1 MTIICGLWITLP
13 KQSKIACLIPTQLSA
28 ARHSS
33 MDSFW
38 DLCQERFRAN
48 LTQQQFSTW
57 IKPLVFD
64 DAGGDVRILAP
75 NHFVMDWVRE
85 KFADNIDIWA
95 QEFYTQPVAITYA
108 LGKKITAA
116 RPPQAKVVA
125 SQPSSP
131 AASAA
136 MPVQTGLRINPG
148 FNFDNFVS
156 GRANQLARAAALQ
169 IADNPGV
176 AYNPLFVYGG
186 VGLGKTHLL
195 QAIGNTVRQA
205 NPNARI
211 SYIHAN
217 DYVDDVVKAYLNKQ
231 FDDLKRRYMSLD
243 LLLIDD
249 IQFLAKKD
257 RTQEEFFYVFNSLIE
272 NKKQIVITC
281 DTFPKEIT
289 GLDDRLKSR
298 FAWGLTVA
306 VEPPEL
312 EMRVAILLAK
322 AQAENTRLDENVA
335 FFIAKQVRSNVREL
349 EGALKRVIAFSR
361 FHEKPIT
368 LELVKEALRDLIA
381 STSRIVSIE
390 NIQKT
395 VADFYKIKVAD
406 MFSKKRTRNLA
417 RPRQI
422 AMALAKELTNQSL
435 PEIGESFGGRDHTTV
450 IHACRKVAELRETEV
465 DIGRDYLV
473 LLQSLTG

>member
-1 MTIICGLWITLP
+1 
-13 KQSKIACLIPTQLSA
+13 
-28 ARHSS
+28 

-38 DLCQERFRAN
+38 DLCQERFRAS

-64 DAGGDVRILAP
+64 DTGGEVRILAP

-85 KFADNIDIWA
+85 KFAEHIDSWA
-95 QEFYTQPVAITYA
+95 QEFYPHPVSITYS
-108 LGKKITAA
+108 LGKKPAA
-116 RPPQAKVVA
+116 PQAQAATPAPPAGVA
-125 SQPSSP
+125 PASP
-131 AASAA
+131 APAA
-136 MPVQTGLRINPG
+136 QTGMRLNPG
-148 FNFDNFVS
+148 FTFDNFVS

-169 IADNPGV
+169 ISHNPGV

-205 NPNARI
+205 NPDARI

-281 DTFPKEIT
+281 DTFPKEIA

-322 AQAENTRLDENVA
+322 AQAENVKLDEAVA

-349 EGALKRVIAFSR
+349 EGSLKRVIAFSR

-450 IHACRKVAELRETEV
+450 IHACRKVAELRETEA

>member
-1 MTIICGLWITLP
+1 ML
-13 KQSKIACLIPTQLSA
+13 LSA
-28 ARHSS
+28 PPPST

-57 IKPLVFD
+57 IKPLVFE
-64 DAGGDVRILAP
+64 DAGGEVRILAP

-85 KFADNIDIWA
+85 KFAEHIDGWA
-95 QEFYTQPVAITYA
+95 QEFYARPVSITYA
-108 LGKKITAA
+108 LGKKPSAPRTHTAPSA
-116 RPPQAKVVA
+116 VSAVAPQ
-125 SQPSSP
+125 P
-131 AASAA
+131 AGVTAPAQ
-136 MPVQTGLRINPG
+136 MGMRINPG
-148 FNFDNFVS
+148 FTFDNFVS

-169 IADNPGV
+169 IANNPGV

-186 VGLGKTHLL
+186 VGLDKTHLL

-205 NPNARI
+205 NPDARI

-281 DTFPKEIT
+281 DTFPKEIS

-322 AQAENTRLDENVA
+322 AQAENVKLDENVA

-450 IHACRKVAELRETEV
+450 IHACRKVAELRETEA

>member
-1 MTIICGLWITLP
+1 ML
-13 KQSKIACLIPTQLSA
+13 LSA
-28 ARHSS
+28 PPPST

-57 IKPLVFD
+57 IKPLVFE
-64 DAGGDVRILAP
+64 DAGGEVRILAP

-85 KFADNIDIWA
+85 KFAEHIDGWA
-95 QEFYTQPVAITYA
+95 QEFYARPVSITYA
-108 LGKKITAA
+108 LGKKPSAPRTHTAPSA
-116 RPPQAKVVA
+116 VSAVAPQ
-125 SQPSSP
+125 P
-131 AASAA
+131 AGVTAPAQ
-136 MPVQTGLRINPG
+136 MGMRINPG
-148 FNFDNFVS
+148 FTFDNFVS

-169 IADNPGV
+169 IANNPGV

-205 NPNARI
+205 NPDARI

-281 DTFPKEIT
+281 DTFPKEIS

-322 AQAENTRLDENVA
+322 AQAENVKLDENVA

-450 IHACRKVAELRETEV
+450 IHACRKVAELRETEA

>member
-1 MTIICGLWITLP
+1 MPLHATQP
-13 KQSKIACLIPTQLSA
+13 LI
-28 ARHSS
+28 

-57 IKPLVFD
+57 IKPLVFE
-64 DAGGDVRILAP
+64 DADGDMRILAP

-85 KFADNIDIWA
+85 KFAEHIDGWA
-95 QEFYTQPVAITYA
+95 QEFYARPISITYA
-108 LGKKITAA
+108 LGKKTSAPRAHAAPSVTASI
-116 RPPQAKVVA
+116 P
-125 SQPSSP
+125 SP
-131 AASAA
+131 ANVAVPAQ
-136 MPVQTGLRINPG
+136 MGMRINPG
-148 FNFDNFVS
+148 FTFDNFVS

-169 IADNPGV
+169 IADNPGM

-195 QAIGNTVRQA
+195 QAIGNTVRLA
-205 NPNARI
+205 NPDARI

-281 DTFPKEIT
+281 DTFPKEIS

-322 AQAENTRLDENVA
+322 AQAESVKLDENVA

-450 IHACRKVAELRETEV
+450 IHACRKVAELRETEA

-473 LLQSLTG
+473 LLQTLTG

>member
-1 MTIICGLWITLP
+1 
-13 KQSKIACLIPTQLSA
+13 
-28 ARHSS
+28 

-64 DAGGDVRILAP
+64 DSGGEVRILAP

-85 KFADNIDIWA
+85 KFAEHIDGWA
-95 QEFYTQPVAITYA
+95 QEFYPNPVAITYA
-108 LGKKITAA
+108 LGKKTGAPRSMSAPPGMAA
-116 RPPQAKVVA
+116 NP
-125 SQPSSP
+125 P
-131 AASAA
+131 AAPVTAVA
-136 MPVQTGLRINPG
+136 PVQAGLRINPG

-169 IADNPGV
+169 IANNPGV
-176 AYNPLFVYGG
+176 AYNPLFIYGG

-195 QAIGNTVRQA
+195 QAIGNTVREA
-205 NPNARI
+205 NPDARI
-211 SYIHAN
+211 NYIHAN

-281 DTFPKEIT
+281 DTFPKEIS

-322 AQAENTRLDENVA
+322 AQAENIKLDENVA

-361 FHEKPIT
+361 FHEKAMT
-368 LELVKEALRDLIA
+368 MELVKEALRDLIA

-450 IHACRKVAELRETEV
+450 IHACRKVAELRETEA

>member
-1 MTIICGLWITLP
+1 
-13 KQSKIACLIPTQLSA
+13 
-28 ARHSS
+28 

-64 DAGGDVRILAP
+64 DTDGDVRILAP

-85 KFADNIDIWA
+85 KFAEHIDVWA
-95 QEFYTQPVAITYA
+95 QEFYSRPVTIAYA
-108 LGKKITAA
+108 LGKKTSAPRTRAGGQTAV
-116 RPPQAKVVA
+116 QA
-125 SQPSSP
+125 SP
-131 AASAA
+131 APAA
-136 MPVQTGLRINPG
+136 VAAPAQVGLRINPG

-169 IADNPGV
+169 IADNPGM
-176 AYNPLFVYGG
+176 AYNPLFIYGG

-205 NPNARI
+205 NPDARI

-281 DTFPKEIT
+281 DTFPKEIS

-322 AQAENTRLDENVA
+322 AQAENVKLDESVA

-368 LELVKEALRDLIA
+368 MELVKEALRDLIA

-450 IHACRKVAELRETEV
+450 IHACRKVAELRETET

>member
-1 MTIICGLWITLP
+1 
-13 KQSKIACLIPTQLSA
+13 
-28 ARHSS
+28 

-64 DAGGDVRILAP
+64 DAGGEVRILAP

-85 KFADNIDIWA
+85 KFAEHIDGWA
-95 QEFYTQPVAITYA
+95 QEFYEHPVTITYA
-108 LGKKITAA
+108 LGKKTSAP
-116 RPPQAKVVA
+116 R
-125 SQPSSP
+125 
-131 AASAA
+131 ASAA
-136 MPVQTGLRINPG
+136 PASAMMPAPTPASAAAPAQLGLRINPA

-205 NPNARI
+205 NPDARI

-257 RTQEEFFYVFNSLIE
+257 RTQEEVFYVFNSLIE

-281 DTFPKEIT
+281 DTFPKEIS

-322 AQAENTRLDENVA
+322 AQAENVKLDENVA

-450 IHACRKVAELRETEV
+450 IHACRKVAELRETEA

>member
-1 MTIICGLWITLP
+1 MLLP
-13 KQSKIACLIPTQLSA
+13 APQNPN
-28 ARHSS
+28 

-38 DLCQERFRAN
+38 DLCQERFRAS

-57 IKPLVFD
+57 IKPLLFED
-64 DAGGDVRILAP
+64 SGDEVRILAP

-85 KFADNIDIWA
+85 KFAEHIDTWA
-95 QEFYTQPVAITYA
+95 QEFYNRSVVVHYA
-108 LGKKITAA
+108 LTRKQHAPRIPASPPATAPA
-116 RPPQAKVVA
+116 GAPAPPA
-125 SQPSSP
+125 P
-131 AASAA
+131 AASGNG
-136 MPVQTGLRINPG
+136 MRLNPG
-148 FNFDNFVS
+148 FTFDNFVS

-169 IADNPGV
+169 IADNPGT
-176 AYNPLFVYGG
+176 AYNPLFIYGG

-195 QAIGNTVRQA
+195 QAIGNTVRLH
-205 NPNARI
+205 NPDARI
-211 SYIHAN
+211 NYIHAN

-257 RTQEEFFYVFNSLIE
+257 RTQEEFFYVFNSLID

-322 AQAENTRLDENVA
+322 AQAENIKLDETVA

-349 EGALKRVIAFSR
+349 EGSLKRVIAFSR
-361 FHEKPIT
+361 FHEKPIA
-368 LELVKEALRDLIA
+368 LDLVKEALRDLIA

-395 VADFYKIKVAD
+395 VADYYKIKVAD

-417 RPRQI
+417 RPRQM

-450 IHACRKVAELRETEV
+450 IHACRKVAELRETEA
-465 DIGRDYLV
+465 DFGRDYLV
-473 LLQSLTG
+473 LLQTLTG

>member
-1 MTIICGLWITLP
+1 
-13 KQSKIACLIPTQLSA
+13 
-28 ARHSS
+28 

-38 DLCQERFRAN
+38 DLCQERFRAT

-57 IKPLVFD
+57 IKPLMFD
-64 DAGGDVRILAP
+64 DTGGDMRILAP

-85 KFADNIDIWA
+85 KFAEHINGWA
-95 QEFYTQPVAITYA
+95 QEFYAHPVDITYA
-108 LGKKITAA
+108 LGKKTGAPRPRPLSNAPMNAAPAPTAIA
-116 RPPQAKVVA
+116 
-125 SQPSSP
+125 P
-131 AASAA
+131 AQ
-136 MPVQTGLRINPG
+136 VGLRINPG

-176 AYNPLFVYGG
+176 AYNPLFIYGG

-195 QAIGNTVRQA
+195 QAIGNTVRDA
-205 NPNARI
+205 NPDARI

-281 DTFPKEIT
+281 DTFPKEIS

-322 AQAENTRLDENVA
+322 AQAESIKLDENVA

-450 IHACRKVAELRETEV
+450 IHACRKVAELRETEA

>member
-1 MTIICGLWITLP
+1 MPPYASPLIT
-13 KQSKIACLIPTQLSA
+13 
-28 ARHSS
+28 
-33 MDSFW
+33 MNSFW

-64 DAGGDVRILAP
+64 DTDGDVRILAP

-85 KFADNIDIWA
+85 KFAEHIDVWA
-95 QEFYTQPVAITYA
+95 QEFYARPVTISYA
-108 LGKKITAA
+108 LGKKSPAPRA
-116 RPPQAKVVA
+116 RPGG
-125 SQPSSP
+125 P
-131 AASAA
+131 AAPGGAA
-136 MPVQTGLRINPG
+136 ATGAAPAPGQVGLRINPG

-169 IADNPGV
+169 IADNPGM
-176 AYNPLFVYGG
+176 AYNPLFIYGG

-195 QAIGNTVRQA
+195 QAIGNTVRQN
-205 NPNARI
+205 NPDARI

-281 DTFPKEIT
+281 DTFPKEIS

-322 AQAENTRLDENVA
+322 AQAENVKLDESVA

-361 FHEKPIT
+361 FHEKQIT
-368 LELVKEALRDLIA
+368 MEVVKEALRDLIA

-406 MFSKKRTRNLA
+406 MYSKKRTRNLA

-450 IHACRKVAELRETEV
+450 IHACRKVAELRETEA

-473 LLQSLTG
+473 LLQTLTG

>member
-1 MTIICGLWITLP
+1 ML
-13 KQSKIACLIPTQLSA
+13 LSPPPP
-28 ARHSS
+28 ST

-38 DLCQERFRAN
+38 DLCQERFRAS

-57 IKPLVFD
+57 IKPLVFED
-64 DAGGDVRILAP
+64 TNGEVRIFAP

-85 KFADNIDIWA
+85 KFAESIDNWA
-95 QEFYTQPVAITYA
+95 QEFYARPISITYA
-108 LGKKITAA
+108 LGKKAA
-116 RPPQAKVVA
+116 APRSVPREAAPSAAPVA
-125 SQPSSP
+125 SVP
-131 AASAA
+131 APAQA
-136 MPVQTGLRINPG
+136 GLRLNPG
-148 FNFDNFVS
+148 FSFDNFVS

-169 IADNPGV
+169 IAENPGL
-176 AYNPLFVYGG
+176 AYNPLFIYGG

-195 QAIGNTVRQA
+195 QAIGNTVRNA
-205 NPNARI
+205 NPGARI
-211 SYIHAN
+211 NYIHAN

-243 LLLIDD
+243 LLLVDD

-322 AQAENTRLDENVA
+322 AQSENAKLDENVA

-381 STSRIVSIE
+381 STSRMVSIE

-406 MFSKKRTRNLA
+406 MYSKKRTRNLA

-450 IHACRKVAELRETEV
+450 IHACRKVAELRETEA

-473 LLQSLTG
+473 LLQTLTG

>member
-1 MTIICGLWITLP
+1 MQLP
-13 KQSKIACLIPTQLSA
+13 ATRPST
-28 ARHSS
+28 

-57 IKPLVFD
+57 IKPLVFE
-64 DAGGDVRILAP
+64 DADGEVRILAP

-85 KFADNIDIWA
+85 KFAEHIDGWA
-95 QEFYTQPVAITYA
+95 QEFYARPVSIVYA
-108 LGKKITAA
+108 LGKKTGAPRPHAA
-116 RPPQAKVVA
+116 
-125 SQPSSP
+125 P
-131 AASAA
+131 AAAA
-136 MPVQTGLRINPG
+136 TPAAIPASVAVPSQMGMRINPG
-148 FNFDNFVS
+148 FTFDNFVS

-195 QAIGNTVRQA
+195 QAIGNTVRLA
-205 NPNARI
+205 NPDARI

-281 DTFPKEIT
+281 DTFPKEIS

-322 AQAENTRLDENVA
+322 AQAENVKLDENVA

-361 FHEKPIT
+361 FHEKTIT
-368 LELVKEALRDLIA
+368 MELVKEALRDLIA

-395 VADFYKIKVAD
+395 VADFYKIKVGD

-450 IHACRKVAELRETEV
+450 IHACRKVAELRETEA

>member
-1 MTIICGLWITLP
+1 
-13 KQSKIACLIPTQLSA
+13 
-28 ARHSS
+28 

-38 DLCQERFRAN
+38 DLCQERFRAS

-64 DAGGDVRILAP
+64 DANGEVRIFAP

-85 KFADNIDIWA
+85 KFSELIDNWA
-95 QEFYTQPVAITYA
+95 QEFYARPITITYA
-108 LGKKITAA
+108 LGKKAA
-116 RPPQAKVVA
+116 APRSMPRDAT
-125 SQPSSP
+125 P
-131 AASAA
+131 AAPYAPA
-136 MPVQTGLRINPG
+136 TAVPQPAQTGLRLNPG
-148 FNFDNFVS
+148 FSFDNFVS

-169 IADNPGV
+169 IAENPGL
-176 AYNPLFVYGG
+176 AYNPLFIYGG

-195 QAIGNTVRQA
+195 QAIGNTVRNA
-205 NPNARI
+205 NPAARI
-211 SYIHAN
+211 NYIHAN

-243 LLLIDD
+243 LLLVDD

-322 AQAENTRLDENVA
+322 AQSENAKLDENVA

-381 STSRIVSIE
+381 STSRMVSIE

-406 MFSKKRTRNLA
+406 MYSKKRTRNLA

-450 IHACRKVAELRETEV
+450 IHACRKVAELRETEA

-473 LLQSLTG
+473 LLQTLTG

>member
-1 MTIICGLWITLP
+1 
-13 KQSKIACLIPTQLSA
+13 
-28 ARHSS
+28 

-64 DAGGDVRILAP
+64 DTGGDVRILAP

-85 KFADNIDIWA
+85 KFADHIDIWA
-95 QEFYTQPVAITYA
+95 QEFYAKPVSITYA
-108 LGKKITAA
+108 LGKKNTAT
-116 RPPQAKVVA
+116 RPPQTPDFKDQRAAPAERAVV
-125 SQPSSP
+125 P
-131 AASAA
+131 AQA
-136 MPVQTGLRINPG
+136 GLRINPG

-169 IADNPGV
+169 IAENPGI

-205 NPNARI
+205 NPEARI

-368 LELVKEALRDLIA
+368 LEVVKEALRDLIA

>member
-1 MTIICGLWITLP
+1 
-13 KQSKIACLIPTQLSA
+13 
-28 ARHSS
+28 

-57 IKPLVFD
+57 IKPLVFH

-85 KFADNIDIWA
+85 KFADHIDIWA
-95 QEFYTQPVAITYA
+95 QEFYAHPVAITYA
-108 LGKKITAA
+108 LGKKNTAG
-116 RPPQAKVVA
+116 RPPQAHVSAGQTVPQA
-125 SQPSSP
+125 ANVP
-131 AASAA
+131 A
-136 MPVQTGLRINPG
+136 PVQAGLRINPG

-169 IADNPGV
+169 IADNPGI

-205 NPNARI
+205 NPDARI

-381 STSRIVSIE
+381 STSRIVSVE

>member
-1 MTIICGLWITLP
+1 
-13 KQSKIACLIPTQLSA
+13 
-28 ARHSS
+28 

-57 IKPLVFD
+57 IKPLVFE
-64 DAGGDVRILAP
+64 DAGGEVRILAP

-85 KFADNIDIWA
+85 KFAEHIDGWA
-95 QEFYTQPVAITYA
+95 QEFYARPVSITYA
-108 LGKKITAA
+108 LGKKPSAPRTHTAPSA
-116 RPPQAKVVA
+116 VSAVAPQ
-125 SQPSSP
+125 P
-131 AASAA
+131 AGVTAPAQ
-136 MPVQTGLRINPG
+136 MGMRINPG
-148 FNFDNFVS
+148 FTFDNFVS

-169 IADNPGV
+169 IANNPGV

-205 NPNARI
+205 NPDARI

-281 DTFPKEIT
+281 DTFPKEIS

-322 AQAENTRLDENVA
+322 AQAENVKLDENVA

-450 IHACRKVAELRETEV
+450 IHACRKVAELRETEA

>member
-1 MTIICGLWITLP
+1 ML
-13 KQSKIACLIPTQLSA
+13 LS
-28 ARHSS
+28 SPPPS
-33 MDSFW
+33 TMDSFW
-38 DLCQERFRAN
+38 DLCQERFRAS

-57 IKPLVFD
+57 IKPLVFED
-64 DAGGDVRILAP
+64 TNGEVRIFAP

-85 KFADNIDIWA
+85 KFAESIDNWA
-95 QEFYTQPVAITYA
+95 QEFYARPISIAYA
-108 LGKKITAA
+108 LGKK
-116 RPPQAKVVA
+116 PVA
-125 SQPSSP
+125 PRNEPRDVP
-131 AASAA
+131 AASAPIA
-136 MPVQTGLRINPG
+136 SVPPPAQTGLRLNPG
-148 FNFDNFVS
+148 FSFDNFVS

-169 IADNPGV
+169 IAENPGL
-176 AYNPLFVYGG
+176 AYNPLFIYGG

-195 QAIGNTVRQA
+195 QAIGNTVRNA
-205 NPNARI
+205 NPGARI
-211 SYIHAN
+211 NYIHAN

-243 LLLIDD
+243 LLLVDD

-322 AQAENTRLDENVA
+322 AQSENAKLDENVA

-368 LELVKEALRDLIA
+368 LELAKEALRDLIA
-381 STSRIVSIE
+381 STSRMVSIE

-406 MFSKKRTRNLA
+406 MYSKKRTRNLA

-422 AMALAKELTNQSL
+422 AMALSKELTNQSL

-450 IHACRKVAELRETEV
+450 IHACRKVAELRETEA

-473 LLQSLTG
+473 LLQTLTG

>member
-1 MTIICGLWITLP
+1 MPLHAIQP
-13 KQSKIACLIPTQLSA
+13 LI
-28 ARHSS
+28 

-57 IKPLVFD
+57 IKPLVFE
-64 DAGGDVRILAP
+64 DADGDMRILAP

-85 KFADNIDIWA
+85 KFAEHIDGWA
-95 QEFYTQPVAITYA
+95 QEFYARPISITYA
-108 LGKKITAA
+108 LGKKTSAPRAHAAPSVTASI
-116 RPPQAKVVA
+116 P
-125 SQPSSP
+125 SP
-131 AASAA
+131 ANVAVPAQ
-136 MPVQTGLRINPG
+136 MGMRINPG
-148 FNFDNFVS
+148 FTFDNFVS

-169 IADNPGV
+169 IADNPGM

-195 QAIGNTVRQA
+195 QAIGNTVRLA
-205 NPNARI
+205 NPDARI

-257 RTQEEFFYVFNSLIE
+257 RTQEEFFYVFNALIE

-281 DTFPKEIT
+281 DTFPKEIS

-322 AQAENTRLDENVA
+322 AQAESVKLDENAA

-450 IHACRKVAELRETEV
+450 IHACRKVAELRETET
-465 DIGRDYLV
+465 DISRDYLV
-473 LLQSLTG
+473 LLQTLTG

>member
-1 MTIICGLWITLP
+1 MQLP
-13 KQSKIACLIPTQLSA
+13 LP
-28 ARHSS
+28 HSTT

-38 DLCQERFRAN
+38 DICQERFRAN

-64 DAGGDVRILAP
+64 DTEGEVRILAP

-85 KFADNIDIWA
+85 KFAEHINSWA
-95 QEFYTQPVAITYA
+95 LEFYDRPVPVVYA
-108 LGKKITAA
+108 LGKKM
-116 RPPQAKVVA
+116 A
-125 SQPSSP
+125 SQHAPAAP
-131 AASAA
+131 QKAQHAASAA
-136 MPVQTGLRINPG
+136 APAVAAAPSQVGMRINPG

-169 IADNPGV
+169 ISNNPGV

-243 LLLIDD
+243 LLLVDD

-281 DTFPKEIT
+281 DTFPKEIS
-289 GLDDRLKSR
+289 GLDERLKSR

-322 AQAENTRLDENVA
+322 AQAEKTTLDENVA

-395 VADFYKIKVAD
+395 VADFYKIKVSD

-450 IHACRKVAELRETEV
+450 IHACRKVAELRET
-465 DIGRDYLV
+465 DANIGRDYLV

>member
-1 MTIICGLWITLP
+1 ML
-13 KQSKIACLIPTQLSA
+13 LSA
-28 ARHSS
+28 PLPST

-57 IKPLVFD
+57 IKPLVFE
-64 DAGGDVRILAP
+64 DADGEVRILAP

-85 KFADNIDIWA
+85 KFAEHIDGWA
-95 QEFYTQPVAITYA
+95 QEFYARPVSITYA
-108 LGKKITAA
+108 LGKKPSAPRTHTA
-116 RPPQAKVVA
+116 PSTVA
-125 SQPSSP
+125 APVPLP
-131 AASAA
+131 ASVAA
-136 MPVQTGLRINPG
+136 PAQMGMRINPG
-148 FNFDNFVS
+148 FTFDNFVS

-195 QAIGNTVRQA
+195 QAIGNTVRLA
-205 NPNARI
+205 NPDARI

-281 DTFPKEIT
+281 DTFPKEIS

-322 AQAENTRLDENVA
+322 AQAENVKLDENVA

-450 IHACRKVAELRETEV
+450 IHACRKVAELRETEA

>member
-1 MTIICGLWITLP
+1 
-13 KQSKIACLIPTQLSA
+13 
-28 ARHSS
+28 

-38 DLCQERFRAN
+38 DLCQERFRAS

-57 IKPLVFD
+57 IKPLVFE
-64 DAGGDVRILAP
+64 DAEGEVRILAP
-75 NHFVMDWVRE
+75 NHFVMDWVRD
-85 KFADNIDIWA
+85 KFAEHIATWA
-95 QEFYTQPVAITYA
+95 QEFFSRPVTIHYA
-108 LGKKITAA
+108 LTRKPSAP
-116 RPPQAKVVA
+116 RPQAA
-125 SQPSSP
+125 PTA

-136 MPVQTGLRINPG
+136 PGAPAAPSGSGMRLNPA
-148 FNFDNFVS
+148 FTFDNFVS

-169 IADNPGV
+169 IAENPGI

-195 QAIGNTVRQA
+195 QAIGNTVRLN
-205 NPNARI
+205 NPDARI
-211 SYIHAN
+211 NYIHAN
-217 DYVDDVVKAYLNKQ
+217 DYVDEVVKAYLNKQ

-249 IQFLAKKD
+249 IQFLGKKD
-257 RTQEEFFYVFNSLIE
+257 RTQEEFFYIFNSLIE

-281 DTFPKEIT
+281 DTFPKEIAD
-289 GLDDRLKSR
+289 LDDRLKSR

-322 AQAENTRLDENVA
+322 ARADNVRVDETVA

-349 EGALKRVIAFSR
+349 EGSLKRVLAFSR

-368 LELVKEALRDLIA
+368 LDLAKEALRDHIA

-395 VADFYKIKVAD
+395 VADYYKIKVAD

-417 RPRQI
+417 RPRQV

-450 IHACRKVAELRETEV
+450 IHACRKVAELRETEA

-473 LLQSLTG
+473 LLQTLTG

>member
-1 MTIICGLWITLP
+1 
-13 KQSKIACLIPTQLSA
+13 
-28 ARHSS
+28 

-85 KFADNIDIWA
+85 KFAEHIDVWA
-95 QEFYTQPVAITYA
+95 QEFYAQPVTITYA
-108 LGKKITAA
+108 LGKKITAG
-116 RPPQAKVVA
+116 RPPVSQASAIQA
-125 SQPSSP
+125 SQPP
-131 AASAA
+131 ASATV
-136 MPVQTGLRINPG
+136 PVQMGLRINPG

-195 QAIGNTVRQA
+195 QAIGNTVRHA
-205 NPNARI
+205 NPDARI

-322 AQAENTRLDENVA
+322 AQTENVKLDENVA

>member
-1 MTIICGLWITLP
+1 ML
-13 KQSKIACLIPTQLSA
+13 LSA
-28 ARHSS
+28 PPPPTM

-38 DLCQERFRAN
+38 DQCLTRFRDS

-57 IKPLVFD
+57 IKPLVFESSD
-64 DAGGDVRILAP
+64 RDIRIFAP

-85 KFADNIDIWA
+85 KFADSIDVWA
-95 QEFYTQPVAITYA
+95 QEFYSHPVSISYA
-108 LGKKITAA
+108 LGKKSAAPRAAPQQNGSSVPPPTAA
-116 RPPQAKVVA
+116 
-125 SQPSSP
+125 P
-131 AASAA
+131 AAAPAA
-136 MPVQTGLRINPG
+136 QGIRINPG
-148 FNFDNFVS
+148 FSFDNFVS
-156 GRANQLARAAALQ
+156 GRANQLARAAAVQ
-169 IADNPGV
+169 IADNPGA
-176 AYNPLFVYGG
+176 AYNPLFIYGG

-195 QAIGNTVRQA
+195 QAIGNAVRLA
-205 NPNARI
+205 NPAAKI

-231 FDDLKRRYMSLD
+231 FDDFKRRYMSLD
-243 LLLIDD
+243 LLLVDD

-257 RTQEEFFYVFNSLIE
+257 RSQEEFFYAFNSLIE

-322 AQAENTRLDENVA
+322 AQSEQAQLDEAVA

-368 LELVKEALRDLIA
+368 LELAKDALRDLIA

-395 VADFYKIKVAD
+395 VADYYKIKVAD
-406 MFSKKRTRNLA
+406 MHSQKRTRNLA

-473 LLQSLTG
+473 LLQTLTG

>member
-1 MTIICGLWITLP
+1 
-13 KQSKIACLIPTQLSA
+13 
-28 ARHSS
+28 

-85 KFADNIDIWA
+85 KFADHIDIWA
-95 QEFYTQPVAITYA
+95 QEFYAHPVAITYA
-108 LGKKITAA
+108 LGKKNTAG
-116 RPPQAKVVA
+116 RPPQTLVPAG
-125 SQPSSP
+125 QPIP
-131 AASAA
+131 QAASAA
-136 MPVQTGLRINPG
+136 APVQAGLRINPG

-169 IADNPGV
+169 IADNPGI

-205 NPNARI
+205 NPDARI

-381 STSRIVSIE
+381 STSRIVSVE

>member
-1 MTIICGLWITLP
+1 
-13 KQSKIACLIPTQLSA
+13 
-28 ARHSS
+28 

-38 DLCQERFRAN
+38 DLCQARFRAN

-64 DAGGDVRILAP
+64 DTSGDVRILAP

-85 KFADNIDIWA
+85 KFAEHIDTWA
-95 QEFYTQPVAITYA
+95 QEFYSRPVVISYA
-108 LGKKITAA
+108 LGKKTSAPRNHAA
-116 RPPQAKVVA
+116 PATPALISAPAPSVVA
-125 SQPSSP
+125 AQP
-131 AASAA
+131 
-136 MPVQTGLRINPG
+136 GLRINPG

-176 AYNPLFVYGG
+176 AYNPLFIYGG

-205 NPNARI
+205 NPDARI

-322 AQAENTRLDENVA
+322 AQAENIKLDENVA

-361 FHEKPIT
+361 FHEKPIS

-422 AMALAKELTNQSL
+422 AMALSKELTNQSL

-450 IHACRKVAELRETEV
+450 IHACRKVAELRETEA

>member
-1 MTIICGLWITLP
+1 MN
-13 KQSKIACLIPTQLSA
+13 A
-28 ARHSS
+28 
-33 MDSFW
+33 FW
-38 DLCQERFRAN
+38 DLCQERFRAS

-57 IKPLVFD
+57 IKPLVFE
-64 DAGGDVRILAP
+64 DAGEEVRILAP

-85 KFADNIDIWA
+85 KFSEHIDGWA
-95 QEFYTQPVAITYA
+95 QEYFSRPVAITYA
-108 LGKKITAA
+108 LGRKPA
-116 RPPQAKVVA
+116 RPRTHAAPIAAAPVQAA
-125 SQPSSP
+125 PAQPS
-131 AASAA
+131 
-136 MPVQTGLRINPG
+136 LRINPG
-148 FNFDNFVS
+148 FTFDTFVS

-169 IADNPGV
+169 IAENPGH
-176 AYNPLFVYGG
+176 AYNPLFIYGG

-195 QAIGNTVRQA
+195 QAIGNSVLKH
-205 NPNARI
+205 NPAAHIN
-211 SYIHAN
+211 YIHAN

-322 AQAENTRLDENVA
+322 AQAETIRLDENVA

-406 MFSKKRTRNLA
+406 MYSKKRTRNLA

-422 AMALAKELTNQSL
+422 AMALAKELTNLSL

-450 IHACRKVAELRETEV
+450 IHACRKVAELRETEA

-473 LLQSLTG
+473 LLQTLTG

>member
-1 MTIICGLWITLP
+1 ML
-13 KQSKIACLIPTQLSA
+13 LSA
-28 ARHSS
+28 PPPST

-57 IKPLVFD
+57 IKPLVFE
-64 DAGGDVRILAP
+64 DAGGEVRILAP

-85 KFADNIDIWA
+85 KFAEHIDGWA
-95 QEFYTQPVAITYA
+95 QEFYARPVSITYA
-108 LGKKITAA
+108 LGKKTSAPRTHTAPSA
-116 RPPQAKVVA
+116 VA
-125 SQPSSP
+125 AP
-131 AASAA
+131 APLPAGVAA
-136 MPVQTGLRINPG
+136 PAQMGMRINPG
-148 FNFDNFVS
+148 FTFDNFVS

-169 IADNPGV
+169 IANNPGV

-205 NPNARI
+205 NPDARI

-281 DTFPKEIT
+281 DTFPKEIS

-322 AQAENTRLDENVA
+322 AQAENVKLDENVA

-450 IHACRKVAELRETEV
+450 IHACRKVAELRETEA

>member
-1 MTIICGLWITLP
+1 MQTLP
-13 KQSKIACLIPTQLSA
+13 APANI
-28 ARHSS
+28 
-33 MDSFW
+33 MNSFW
-38 DLCQERFRAN
+38 DLCQARFRAN

-64 DAGGDVRILAP
+64 ESDTHVQILAP

-85 KFADNIDIWA
+85 KFADHIGGWA
-95 QEFYTQPVAITYA
+95 LEYFSQPIVISYA
-108 LGKKITAA
+108 LGKKATAPK
-116 RPPQAKVVA
+116 PPLNETVAVLAVA
-125 SQPSSP
+125 SAPNPPAAAP
-131 AASAA
+131 AASG
-136 MPVQTGLRINPG
+136 MRINAG

-156 GRANQLARAAALQ
+156 GRANQLARAASLQ
-169 IADNPGV
+169 IAENPGV
-176 AYNPLFVYGG
+176 AYNPLFIYGG

-195 QAIGNTVRQA
+195 QAIGNTVRNA
-205 NPNARI
+205 NPAAKI
-211 SYIHAN
+211 SYIHAT

-231 FDDLKRRYMSLD
+231 FDDFKRRYMSLD
-243 LLLIDD
+243 LLLVDD

-257 RTQEEFFYVFNSLIE
+257 RSQEEFFYVFNSLIE

-312 EMRVAILLAK
+312 EMRVAILLSK
-322 AQAENTRLDENVA
+322 AQMEHAKLDENVA

-349 EGALKRVIAFSR
+349 EGSLKRVIAFSR

-368 LELVKEALRDLIA
+368 LELAKEALRDLIA
-381 STSRIVSIE
+381 STSRMVSIE

-406 MFSKKRTRNLA
+406 MYSKSRTRNLA

-450 IHACRKVAELRETEV
+450 LHACRKVIELRETNT

-473 LLQSLTG
+473 LLQTLSG

>member
-1 MTIICGLWITLP
+1 MQLP
-13 KQSKIACLIPTQLSA
+13 TAPHTP
-28 ARHSS
+28 

-57 IKPLVFD
+57 IKPLVFE
-64 DAGGDVRILAP
+64 DASGDLRILAP

-85 KFADNIDIWA
+85 KFAEHIDVWA
-95 QEFYTQPVAITYA
+95 QEFYAHPVAITYA
-108 LGKKITAA
+108 LGKKSVAGRPAHSPSAAVQSAPPAATAA
-116 RPPQAKVVA
+116 A
-125 SQPSSP
+125 
-131 AASAA
+131 
-136 MPVQTGLRINPG
+136 PVQMGLRINPG
-148 FNFDNFVS
+148 FTFDNFVS

-205 NPNARI
+205 NPDARI

-281 DTFPKEIT
+281 DTFPKEIS

-322 AQAENTRLDENVA
+322 AQAENVKLDETVA

>member
-1 MTIICGLWITLP
+1 MP
-13 KQSKIACLIPTQLSA
+13 LSA
-28 ARHSS
+28 PRLST

-64 DAGGDVRILAP
+64 DSSGEVRILAP

-85 KFADNIDIWA
+85 KFAEDINVWA
-95 QEFYTQPVAITYA
+95 QEFYPEPVTITYA
-108 LGKKITAA
+108 LGKK
-116 RPPQAKVVA
+116 
-125 SQPSSP
+125 P
-131 AASAA
+131 AASRPPAPSSQLEPRSAA
-136 MPVQTGLRINPG
+136 PDRPAAAPIQSGMRINPA

-169 IADNPGV
+169 ISNNPGV

-195 QAIGNTVRQA
+195 QAIGNTVRAA

-281 DTFPKEIT
+281 DTFPKEIN

-322 AQAENTRLDENVA
+322 AQSENTKLDETVA

-422 AMALAKELTNQSL
+422 AMALSKELTNQSL

-465 DIGRDYLV
+465 DIGRDYLT
-473 LLQSLTG
+473 LLQILTG

>member
-1 MTIICGLWITLP
+1 
-13 KQSKIACLIPTQLSA
+13 
-28 ARHSS
+28 

-57 IKPLVFD
+57 IKPLVIE
-64 DAGGDVRILAP
+64 DAGGEVRILAP

-85 KFADNIDIWA
+85 KFADHIDGWA
-95 QEFYTQPVAITYA
+95 QEFYARPIAITYA
-108 LGKKITAA
+108 LGKKNTAT
-116 RPPQAKVVA
+116 RPAVPPPNQAAAVRAPMIPPV
-125 SQPSSP
+125 P
-131 AASAA
+131 A
-136 MPVQTGLRINPG
+136 QQGLRINPG

-169 IADNPGV
+169 IANNPGV

-205 NPNARI
+205 NPEARI

-322 AQAENTRLDENVA
+322 AQAENTKLEENVA

-422 AMALAKELTNQSL
+422 AMALSKELTNQSL

-450 IHACRKVAELRETEV
+450 IHACRKVAELRETEA

>member
-1 MTIICGLWITLP
+1 MSVISCLWITSP
-13 KQSKIACLIPTQLSA
+13 KQSKIRRLNPMQLPTV
-28 ARHSS
+28 RHPP

-57 IKPLVFD
+57 IKPLVFE

-85 KFADNIDIWA
+85 KFADHIDIWA
-95 QEFYTQPVAITYA
+95 QEFYAHPVAITYA
-108 LGKKITAA
+108 LGKKDTSCRPLQAQISAVHAA
-116 RPPQAKVVA
+116 PPV
-125 SQPSSP
+125 
-131 AASAA
+131 ASAA
-136 MPVQTGLRINPG
+136 APVQIGLRINPG

-422 AMALAKELTNQSL
+422 AMALSKELTNQSL

>member
-1 MTIICGLWITLP
+1 
-13 KQSKIACLIPTQLSA
+13 
-28 ARHSS
+28 

-57 IKPLVFD
+57 IKPLVFE
-64 DAGGDVRILAP
+64 DANGDVRILAP

-85 KFADNIDIWA
+85 KFAEHIDDWA
-95 QEFYTQPVAITYA
+95 QEFYTHPVAITYA
-108 LGKKITAA
+108 LGKKNT
-116 RPPQAKVVA
+116 PPRSSVA
-125 SQPSSP
+125 SATATPSSSP
-131 AASAA
+131 AAPAPA
-136 MPVQTGLRINPG
+136 QNQIGMRINPA

-169 IADNPGV
+169 IADNPGA

-205 NPNARI
+205 NPDARI

-281 DTFPKEIT
+281 DTFPKEIS

-450 IHACRKVAELRETEV
+450 IHACRKVAELRETEA

>member
-1 MTIICGLWITLP
+1 
-13 KQSKIACLIPTQLSA
+13 
-28 ARHSS
+28 

-64 DAGGDVRILAP
+64 DTGGDMRILAP

-85 KFADNIDIWA
+85 KFAEHIDGWA
-95 QEFYTQPVAITYA
+95 QEFYARPVSISYA
-108 LGKKITAA
+108 LGKKTSTPRTHAA
-116 RPPQAKVVA
+116 SSAVV
-125 SQPSSP
+125 SP
-131 AASAA
+131 ASLPASVAA
-136 MPVQTGLRINPG
+136 PAQMGMRINPG

-169 IADNPGV
+169 IANNPGV

-195 QAIGNTVRQA
+195 QAIGNTVRQT
-205 NPNARI
+205 NPDARI

-281 DTFPKEIT
+281 DTFPKEIS

-322 AQAENTRLDENVA
+322 AQAENIKLDESVA

-361 FHEKPIT
+361 FHEKPIS

>member
-1 MTIICGLWITLP
+1 
-13 KQSKIACLIPTQLSA
+13 
-28 ARHSS
+28 

-57 IKPLVFD
+57 IKPLVFE
-64 DAGGDVRILAP
+64 DAGGEVRILAP

-85 KFADNIDIWA
+85 KFAEHIDGWA
-95 QEFYTQPVAITYA
+95 QEFYARPVSITYA
-108 LGKKITAA
+108 LGKKPSAPRTHTAPSA
-116 RPPQAKVVA
+116 VA
-125 SQPSSP
+125 TP
-131 AASAA
+131 APLPASVPAPA
-136 MPVQTGLRINPG
+136 QMGMRINPG
-148 FNFDNFVS
+148 FTFDNFVS

-281 DTFPKEIT
+281 DTFPKEIS

-322 AQAENTRLDENVA
+322 AQAENVKLDENVA

-450 IHACRKVAELRETEV
+450 IHACRKVAELRETEA

>member
-1 MTIICGLWITLP
+1 MN
-13 KQSKIACLIPTQLSA
+13 
-28 ARHSS
+28 
-33 MDSFW
+33 SFW
-38 DLCQERFRAN
+38 DLCQARFRAS

-57 IKPLVFD
+57 IKPLIFD
-64 DAGGDVRILAP
+64 ESNTHVHILAP

-85 KFADNIDIWA
+85 KFADHIDGWA
-95 QEFYTQPVAITYA
+95 LEYFAHPVSISYA
-108 LGKKITAA
+108 LGKKTAA
-116 RPPQAKVVA
+116 PKTSHTETVSPVVA
-125 SQPSSP
+125 SAPAVIIP
-131 AASAA
+131 AA
-136 MPVQTGLRINPG
+136 TGMRINAG
-148 FNFDNFVS
+148 FSFDNFVS
-156 GRANQLARAAALQ
+156 GRANQLARAASLQ
-169 IADNPGV
+169 IAENPGQ
-176 AYNPLFVYGG
+176 AYNPLFIYGG

-195 QAIGNTVRQA
+195 QAIGNTVREA
-205 NPNARI
+205 NPAAKI
-211 SYIHAN
+211 SYIHAT

-231 FDDLKRRYMSLD
+231 FDDFKRRYMSLD
-243 LLLIDD
+243 LLLVDD

-257 RTQEEFFYVFNSLIE
+257 RSQEEFFYAFNSLIE

-281 DTFPKEIT
+281 DTFPKEIN

-312 EMRVAILLAK
+312 EMRVAILLSKAK
-322 AQAENTRLDENVA
+322 MENTKLDENVA

-349 EGALKRVIAFSR
+349 EGSLKRVIAFSR
-361 FHEKPIT
+361 FHEKSIT
-368 LELVKEALRDLIA
+368 LELAKEALRDLIA
-381 STSRIVSIE
+381 STSRIVSVE

-406 MFSKKRTRNLA
+406 MYSKTRTRNLA

-450 IHACRKVAELRETEV
+450 LHACRKVVELRETHV

>member
-1 MTIICGLWITLP
+1 MLPPTLR
-13 KQSKIACLIPTQLSA
+13 LPTMNA
-28 ARHSS
+28 
-33 MDSFW
+33 FW
-38 DLCQERFRAN
+38 DLCQERFRAS

-57 IKPLVFD
+57 IKPLVFEAAD
-64 DAGGDVRILAP
+64 DGMRILAP

-85 KFADNIDIWA
+85 KFSQHIEAWS
-95 QEFYTQPVAITYA
+95 QEYHGKTVSVQYA
-108 LGKKITAA
+108 LTRKLPPA
-116 RPPQAKVVA
+116 RTPA
-125 SQPSSP
+125 SP
-131 AASAA
+131 AAIAHATPTAVSAG
-136 MPVQTGLRINPG
+136 PTNGNGGGIRLNPALS
-148 FNFDNFVS
+148 FDNFVS

-176 AYNPLFVYGG
+176 AYNPLFIYGG

-195 QAIGNTVRQA
+195 QAIGNTVRL
-205 NPNARI
+205 NTPDARI
-211 SYIHAN
+211 NYIHATE
-217 DYVDDVVKAYLNKQ
+217 YVDDVVKAYLNKQ

-243 LLLIDD
+243 VLLVDD

-322 AQAENTRLDENVA
+322 ALNDGVKLDESIA

-349 EGALKRVIAFSR
+349 EGALKRVTAFAR
-361 FHEKPIT
+361 FHEKPVT
-368 LELVKEALRDLIA
+368 LDLVKEALRDLIA
-381 STSRIVSIE
+381 ATSRIVSIE

-395 VADFYKIKVAD
+395 VADYYKIKVAD

-435 PEIGESFGGRDHTTV
+435 PEIGDSFGGRDHTTV
-450 IHACRKVAELRETEV
+450 IHACRKVAELRETEA

-473 LLQSLTG
+473 LLQTLTG

>member
-1 MTIICGLWITLP
+1 
-13 KQSKIACLIPTQLSA
+13 
-28 ARHSS
+28 

-38 DLCQERFRAN
+38 DLCQERFRAS

-57 IKPLVFD
+57 IRPLVFD

-85 KFADNIDIWA
+85 KFADNIDGWA
-95 QEFYTQPVAITYA
+95 QEFYARPIAITYA
-108 LGKKITAA
+108 LGKKSTAP
-116 RPPQAKVVA
+116 RPPA
-125 SQPSSP
+125 SSRMAAPPSNEP
-131 AASAA
+131 ARIVPPA
-136 MPVQTGLRINPG
+136 QIGLRINPG

-169 IADNPGV
+169 IANNPGV

-205 NPNARI
+205 NPEARI

-322 AQAENTRLDENVA
+322 AQVENTKLEENVA

-361 FHEKPIT
+361 FHEKAIT

-395 VADFYKIKVAD
+395 VADFYKLKVSD

-422 AMALAKELTNQSL
+422 AMALSKELTNQSL

>member
-1 MTIICGLWITLP
+1 MPFI
-13 KQSKIACLIPTQLSA
+13 
-28 ARHSS
+28 ARHPSP
-33 MDSFW
+33 MDTFW
-38 DLCQERFRAN
+38 DLCQERFRAS

-64 DAGGDVRILAP
+64 NAGGDVRILAP

-85 KFADNIDIWA
+85 KFADNIDGWA
-95 QEFYTQPVAITYA
+95 QEFYARPVAITYA
-108 LGKKITAA
+108 LGKKSSAP
-116 RPPQAKVVA
+116 RPPA
-125 SQPSSP
+125 SSRM
-131 AASAA
+131 ASAPSNEPA
-136 MPVQTGLRINPG
+136 RIVPPTQIGLRINPG

-169 IADNPGV
+169 IANNPGV

-205 NPNARI
+205 NPDARI

-322 AQAENTRLDENVA
+322 AQVENTKLEENVA

-395 VADFYKIKVAD
+395 VADFYKLKVSD

-422 AMALAKELTNQSL
+422 AMALSKELTNQSL

-465 DIGRDYLV
+465 SIGRDYLV